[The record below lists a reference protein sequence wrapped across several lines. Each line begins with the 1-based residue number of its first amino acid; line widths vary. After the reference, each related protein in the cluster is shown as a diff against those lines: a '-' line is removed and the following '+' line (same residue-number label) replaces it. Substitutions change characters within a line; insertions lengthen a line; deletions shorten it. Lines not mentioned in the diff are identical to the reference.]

1 MINETKYKQLVFAL
15 IFCFL
20 IFLNLKIVVG
30 QDVYRTQSGDMVVTL
45 IAEDSVFTLSSKE
58 IDIQLN
64 NSTAKFIMSIDKATF
79 KSANVKV
86 NEKLAAVKS
95 DKILFSGKLGIES
108 IQRYDHIPLDFEV
121 EGMLSTNN
129 KIVLGSGRL
138 EHISS
143 EGDISCLL
151 TLKFNISK
159 EDLGLDI
166 QGIELNDE
174 VQIDVVQVLL
184 IN

>member
-1 MINETKYKQLVFAL
+1 MINETKYKQPIFAL
-15 IFCFL
+15 IFCFI
-20 IFLNLKIVVG
+20 IFLNLKIVVA

-45 IAEDSVFTLSSKE
+45 ITEDSVLKISSKE

-64 NSTAKFIMSIDKATF
+64 NSTAKFIMSIDKA
-79 KSANVKV
+79 
-86 NEKLAAVKS
+86 AVKS

-108 IQRYDHIPLDFEV
+108 IQRHDHIPLDFEV
-121 EGMLSTNN
+121 EGNISTNN
-129 KIVLGSGRL
+129 KNLLGTGRL